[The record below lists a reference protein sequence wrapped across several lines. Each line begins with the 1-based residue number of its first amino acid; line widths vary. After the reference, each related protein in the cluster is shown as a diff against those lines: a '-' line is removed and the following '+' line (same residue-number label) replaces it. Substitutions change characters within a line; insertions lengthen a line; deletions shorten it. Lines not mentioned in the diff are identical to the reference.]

1 MLYRCEM
8 AGPSEGSNIQI
19 DDKSKLYE
27 LVEELTTTGESKL
40 DEKSMKSL
48 KSLCKKSDEN
58 LTNVYHIIFNQ
69 MEKDHAEIRL
79 SCFQIIDEL
88 FLRSHAFRQMILND
102 FHSLLE
108 LCVETNDERKL
119 PPPKSAAKVLKS
131 TALSNIENWNQKFGK
146 HYKKL
151 EIGYDFLK
159 RVKRIDFAGMRSSTL
174 LERQRQKSLETRQR
188 DLEKRTIEKIKQEM
202 QESCMDIESTI
213 LQGNSC
219 LHLVLPRPCDL
230 YTDENS
236 ELRDEASQDTK
247 FDSVRGET
255 TASSSNLDNLE
266 EPNTHIIGKYH
277 GIPTKDYKITI
288 KISLGKTVVVESDDN
303 KDILANLHDLMNEI
317 RNKFVPMVNRW
328 INILTKCNNVNDEL
342 AKCMR
347 FKDSLKELTEKYND
361 IQIDRHKSTS
371 GGSKD
376 NDEDNNNG
384 DDDTDMFEDVPE
396 AEGRPITLHH

>member
-1 MLYRCEM
+1 M
-8 AGPSEGSNIQI
+8 AGPSEGSGIQM

-40 DEKSMKSL
+40 DEKSMKTL
-48 KSLCKKSDEN
+48 KSLCKKSNEN

-79 SCFQIIDEL
+79 SCFQIVDEL

-108 LCVETNDERKL
+108 LCVETNDKRKL
-119 PPPKSAAKVLKS
+119 PPPKSAAKTLKS
-131 TALSNIENWNQKFGK
+131 TALSKIENWNQKFGK

-174 LERQRQKSLETRQR
+174 LERQRQESLVARQQ
-188 DLEKRTIEKIKQEM
+188 DLEKRTIEKIKQEI
-202 QESCMDIESTI
+202 QESYVDIESAI

-236 ELRDEASQDTK
+236 EVRDETSQDTQ

-255 TASSSNLDNLE
+255 MASSSNSDNLE
-266 EPNTHIIGKYH
+266 ETSTHNIGKYH

-303 KDILANLHDLMNEI
+303 KDILANLHDLMSEI
-317 RNKFVPMVNRW
+317 RSKFVPMVNRW
-328 INILTKCNNVNDEL
+328 ITILTKCNNVNDEL
-342 AKCMR
+342 TKCMH

-361 IQIDRHKSTS
+361 IQIDKHENTS
-371 GGSKD
+371 GGSKY
-376 NDEDNNNG
+376 NDEDDNAAD

-396 AEGRPITLHH
+396 VEGKPITLHKFIY